1 MFGNRKPKDERLP
14 SERKIPAN
22 PRQEMKKYGRIIN
35 QNKSK
40 EMLKQELKS
49 HLQNFQ
55 ETFSP
60 REYQKWLKR
69 KYQLEVDLGVTSV

>member
-1 MFGNRKPKDERLP
+1 MFGIRKPKDERLP
-14 SERKIPAN
+14 TERKAKPN
-22 PRQEMKKYGRIIN
+22 PREEMKKYGKIIN
-35 QNKSK
+35 QDKSK

-60 REYQKWLKR
+60 RQYQKWLQR